1 MKVVLAADGSPH
13 TKKAL
18 GWVLA
23 NLTFNPGD
31 ELLVLHVQ
39 PPLPPRV
46 RAAVGGETVAS
57 YYEDESRKVLAPIE
71 RFLKKHELPFR
82 AEWAI
87 GQPAE
92 EIVRAARREKA
103 ALLVMGTH
111 GRGLL
116 GRALMGSVAQK
127 VLAENKVPL
136 LLVR

>member
-1 MKVVLAADGSPH
+1 MKVVLAADGSPC

-23 NLTFNPGD
+23 NLTFTASD
-31 ELLVLHVQ
+31 ELVVLHVQ

-46 RAAVGGETVAS
+46 RAAVGRETVAA
-57 YYEDESRKVLAPIE
+57 YYADESRKVLAPIE
-71 RFLKKHELPFR
+71 RFLKKHALPFR
-82 AEWAI
+82 SEWVL
-87 GQPAE
+87 GQPAD

-127 VLAENKVPL
+127 VLADNKVPL